1 MPEAA
6 VKAVL
11 WDIGNVVV
19 RWNPRTLYDM
29 FFKEPAETDRVLS
42 HVCTMEW
49 HVAHDLGVTF
59 ADNRA
64 RLLPQFPEYADAI
77 HAWETRWWEMFSGA
91 IPETE
96 AAIEA
101 LHAAGVPQY
110 GVTNMSQE
118 TFAGTIAMS
127 PAFKRFQDYVVS
139 AHEGV
144 IKPDPA
150 FYALACERFGLAPSE
165 VLFFDDSEWNVRAA
179 EAFGFDVHHFTD
191 PAAVRPALEARG
203 LL

>member
-1 MPEAA
+1 MPQTA

-11 WDIGNVVV
+11 WDIGNVIV
-19 RWNPRTLYDM
+19 RWNPRTLYDK
-29 FFKEPAETDRVLS
+29 FFKEPAEADRFLS

-64 RLLPQFPEYADAI
+64 PLLERFPEYSDAI
-77 HAWETRWWEMFSGA
+77 HAWETRWWDMFSGA

-110 GVTNMSQE
+110 GVTNMSHE
-118 TFAGTIAMS
+118 TFPGTIAMS
-127 PAFKRFQDYVVS
+127 PAFTRLRDYVVS
-139 AHEGV
+139 ARDGV
-144 IKPDPA
+144 LKPDPA
-150 FYALACERFGLAPSE
+150 FYALACERFGLEPSQ

-179 EAFGFDVHHFTD
+179 QAFGFDVHHFTD

>member
-1 MPEAA
+1 
-6 VKAVL
+6 
-11 WDIGNVVV
+11 
-19 RWNPRTLYDM
+19 
-29 FFKEPAETDRVLS
+29 
-42 HVCTMEW
+42 
-49 HVAHDLGVTF
+49 
-59 ADNRA
+59 
-64 RLLPQFPEYADAI
+64 
-77 HAWETRWWEMFSGA
+77 
-91 IPETE
+91 
-96 AAIEA
+96 
-101 LHAAGVPQY
+101 
-110 GVTNMSQE
+110 
-118 TFAGTIAMS
+118 MS

>member
-6 VKAVL
+6 AKAVL
-11 WDIGNVVV
+11 WDIGNVIV
-19 RWNPRTLYDM
+19 RWNPRTLYDK
-29 FFKEPAETDRVLS
+29 FFKEPAEADRFLS

-64 RLLPQFPEYADAI
+64 PLLERFPEYSDAI
-77 HAWETRWWEMFSGA
+77 HAWESRWWEMFSGA

-110 GVTNMSQE
+110 GVTNMSHE
-118 TFAGTIAMS
+118 TFPGTIAMS
-127 PAFKRFQDYVVS
+127 PAFMRLKDYVVS
-139 AHEGV
+139 ARDGV
-144 IKPDPA
+144 LKPDPA
-150 FYALACERFGLAPSE
+150 FYALACERFGLEPSQ

-179 EAFGFDVHHFTD
+179 QAFGFDVHHFTD
-191 PAAVRPALEARG
+191 PAGVRPALEARG

>member
-1 MPEAA
+1 MPQTA

-11 WDIGNVVV
+11 WDIGNVIV
-19 RWNPRTLYDM
+19 RWNPRTLYDK
-29 FFKEPAETDRVLS
+29 FFKEPAEADRFLS

-64 RLLPQFPEYADAI
+64 PLLERFPEYSDAI
-77 HAWETRWWEMFSGA
+77 HAWETRWWDMFSGA

-110 GVTNMSQE
+110 GVTNMSHE
-118 TFAGTIAMS
+118 TFPGTIAMS
-127 PAFKRFQDYVVS
+127 PAFTRLRDYVVS
-139 AHEGV
+139 ARDGV
-144 IKPDPA
+144 LKPDPA
-150 FYALACERFGLAPSE
+150 FYALASERFGLEPSQ

-179 EAFGFDVHHFTD
+179 QAFGFDVHHFTD
-191 PAAVRPALEARG
+191 PAGVRPALEARG

>member
-11 WDIGNVVV
+11 WDIGNVIV
-19 RWNPRTLYDM
+19 RWNPRTLYDK
-29 FFKEPAETDRVLS
+29 FFKEPAEADRFLS

-64 RLLPQFPEYADAI
+64 PLLERFPEYSDAI
-77 HAWETRWWEMFSGA
+77 HAWETRWWDMFSGA

-110 GVTNMSQE
+110 GVTNMSHE
-118 TFAGTIAMS
+118 TFPGTIAMS
-127 PAFKRFQDYVVS
+127 PAFTRLRDYVVS
-139 AHEGV
+139 ARDGV
-144 IKPDPA
+144 LKPDPA
-150 FYALACERFGLAPSE
+150 FYALACERFGLEPSQ

-179 EAFGFDVHHFTD
+179 QAFGFDVHHFTD
-191 PAAVRPALEARG
+191 PAGVRPALEARG